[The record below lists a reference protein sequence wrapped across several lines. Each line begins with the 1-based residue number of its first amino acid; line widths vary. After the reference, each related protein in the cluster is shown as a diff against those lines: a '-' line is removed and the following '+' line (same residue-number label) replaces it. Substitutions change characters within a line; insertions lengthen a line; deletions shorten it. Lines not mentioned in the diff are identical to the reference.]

1 MRIKRSGPKPNI
13 LSALGIRPLILRAN
27 RRIPLHILSCSSRNV
42 SGVKL
47 CVIQIKSDTVAQ
59 TKFHSILEDAMRAIN
74 FEIQSEQFLL
84 SSNRALAFNESCSS
98 DLVGLVKSIQPEAV
112 LISDDTIASHLFTN
126 NRKKFDVGETCVLDD
141 LDIPVVEFSAPS
153 ILLRDFRE
161 KRRFWKQLVELEA
174 FLHKAS

>member
-42 SGVKL
+42 SSVKL

-59 TKFHSILEDAMRAIN
+59 TKFHSILEDAMRSIN
-74 FEIQSEQFLL
+74 FEIQSEQFVL
-84 SSNRALAFNESCSS
+84 SSNRELASNESCSS
-98 DLVGLVKSIQPEAV
+98 DLVGLVKSIQPEVV

-126 NRKKFDVGETCVLDD
+126 SRKKFDVGETCVLDD

-161 KRRFWKQLVELEA
+161 KRRLWKQLVELEA
-174 FLHKAS
+174 FLRKAS

>member
-1 MRIKRSGPKPNI
+1 MRIIRSGPKPNI
-13 LSALGIRPLILRAN
+13 LSALGIRPLSLREN

-42 SGVKL
+42 SSVKL

-59 TKFHSILEDAMRAIN
+59 TKFHSILEDAMRSIN
-74 FEIQSEQFLL
+74 FEIQSEQFVL
-84 SSNRALAFNESCSS
+84 SSNRELASNESCSS
-98 DLVGLVKSIQPEAV
+98 DLVGLVKSIQPEVV

-126 NRKKFDVGETCVLDD
+126 SRKKFDVGETCVLDD

-161 KRRFWKQLVELEA
+161 KRRLWKQLVELEA
-174 FLHKAS
+174 FLRKAS

>member
-42 SGVKL
+42 SSVKL

-59 TKFHSILEDAMRAIN
+59 TKFHSILEDAMRSIN
-74 FEIQSEQFLL
+74 FEIQSEQFVL
-84 SSNRALAFNESCSS
+84 SSNRELASNESCSS
-98 DLVGLVKSIQPEAV
+98 DLVGLVKSIQPEVV

-126 NRKKFDVGETCVLDD
+126 SRKKFDVGETCVLDD

-161 KRRFWKQLVELEA
+161 KRRLWKQLVELEA

>member
-42 SGVKL
+42 SSVKL

-59 TKFHSILEDAMRAIN
+59 TKFHSILEDAMRSIN
-74 FEIQSEQFLL
+74 FEIQSEQFVL
-84 SSNRALAFNESCSS
+84 SSNRELASNESCSS

-126 NRKKFDVGETCVLDD
+126 SRKKFDVGETCVLDD

-161 KRRFWKQLVELEA
+161 KRRLWKQLVELEA
-174 FLHKAS
+174 FLRKAS